1 MAGMAG
7 PEFADVSGGF
17 GVSLMHGTKPI
28 RHIQPSVLLDGSLI
42 RDFIIQGI
50 SLSGGSSFQEESGIS
65 CGKNCL
71 SQAIP

>member
-1 MAGMAG
+1 
-7 PEFADVSGGF
+7 
-17 GVSLMHGTKPI
+17 MHGTKPI

-50 SLSGGSSFQEESGIS
+50 SLSGGSFQEESGIS

>member
-1 MAGMAG
+1 
-7 PEFADVSGGF
+7 
-17 GVSLMHGTKPI
+17 MHGTKPI

-50 SLSGGSSFQEESGIS
+50 SLIGGSSFQEESGIS